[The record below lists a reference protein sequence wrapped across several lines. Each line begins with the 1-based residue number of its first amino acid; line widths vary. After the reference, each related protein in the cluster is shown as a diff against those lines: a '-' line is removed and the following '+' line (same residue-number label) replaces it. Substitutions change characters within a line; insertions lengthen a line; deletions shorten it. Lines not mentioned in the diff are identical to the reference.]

1 MDYFINQFLPYFRQM
16 FPMLVKGL
24 KITAYLS
31 LVSFSIALVLAVLIT
46 VLQLLNNKAI
56 NSVTNV
62 FKAYCRATPVLIQL
76 FIFYYGLPEVIEP
89 LKAIPKTAALAI
101 CLSLNSA
108 AYISE
113 ILRGATDS
121 VDRGQYE
128 ASISFGMSL
137 PTAMRRVISPQAS
150 VAATPSIINAFL
162 DLIKMTSLGMT
173 VGIMDIMGSAQY
185 TAAVTYR
192 TLETYLI
199 AAVFYWAIIIV
210 VTQFQK
216 KFERRISVA
225 YKK

>member
-16 FPMLVKGL
+16 FPMLVEGL

-31 LVSFSIALVLAVLIT
+31 LVSFSIALVLAVILT

-56 NSVTNV
+56 NAIINV

-89 LKAIPKTAALAI
+89 LKAISKTAALAI

-113 ILRGATDS
+113 ILRGAIDS

-137 PTAMRRVISPQAS
+137 PTAMRRVILPQAS

-192 TLETYLI
+192 TLETYVI
-199 AAVFYWAIIIV
+199 AAIFYWIIIIIV
-210 VTQFQK
+210 AQFQK
-216 KFERRISVA
+216 KFEKRISVA